1 MRNQDSAGDLHTHY
15 RELTAIIAL
24 AQLFAMVNNILEVAI
39 VSAVADT
46 ETIHQSIAQLQRLAE
61 LFQQR
66 RQQLA
71 RRAGL
76 SEQQWRVLEEIS
88 TEHFIP
94 SMFARSR
101 ESSAAAVSKVLRLLL
116 DKELVRVS
124 VSESDGRHRTYELSA
139 KGQRTLERLRR
150 DRQHAI
156 ETIWSDLPVDELR
169 RFNQLGAELIARIE
183 RYASQEEPSGRRER
197 VTRPASVPH
206 SPTSTT

>member
-1 MRNQDSAGDLHTHY
+1 MTNQDSAGNLPLAVT
-15 RELTAIIAL
+15 REPTLVAL
-24 AQLFAMVNNILEVAI
+24 VQLLPMVNNIPEVAI
-39 VSAVADT
+39 VSAVDT

-66 RQQLA
+66 RHQLA

-124 VSESDGRHRTYELSA
+124 VSESDGRQRTYELSP

-169 RFNQLGAELIARIE
+169 RFNRLGAELIARIE
-183 RYASQEEPSGRRER
+183 RYASQEQGGSDRGARTPSPGPLPHTP
-197 VTRPASVPH
+197 TR
-206 SPTSTT
+206 TT

>member
-1 MRNQDSAGDLHTHY
+1 MVNKVSRFLDVDAPPDI
-15 RELTAIIAL
+15 AII
-24 AQLFAMVNNILEVAI
+24 
-39 VSAVADT
+39 
-46 ETIHQSIAQLQRLAE
+46 HRSIAQLQRLAD

-94 SMFARSR
+94 SLFARSR

-124 VSESDGRHRTYELSA
+124 VSAADGRQRQYELSP

-150 DRQHAI
+150 DRQRAI
-156 ETIWSDLPVDELR
+156 ETIWSDLPAEDLR
-169 RFNQLGAELIARIE
+169 CFNRLGAELIARIE
-183 RYASQEEPSGRRER
+183 RYADEAKARPRRRTRGARGRAEPQP
-197 VTRPASVPH
+197 PAG
-206 SPTSTT
+206 TT

>member
-1 MRNQDSAGDLHTHY
+1 M
-15 RELTAIIAL
+15 L
-24 AQLFAMVNNILEVAI
+24 ATVNNRPKDAI
-39 VSAVADT
+39 VSSAADT

-66 RQQLA
+66 RNQLA
-71 RRAGL
+71 QRAGL

-116 DKELVRVS
+116 DKALVRVS
-124 VSESDGRHRTYELSA
+124 VSESDGRQRQYELSP

-169 RFNQLGAELIARIE
+169 RFNRLGAELIARIE
-183 RYASQEEPSGRRER
+183 RYASQEQGSSGRRAR
-197 VTRPASVPH
+197 ATRPSGEPH
-206 SPTSTT
+206 SPASTT

>member
-1 MRNQDSAGDLHTHY
+1 MSA
-15 RELTAIIAL
+15 
-24 AQLFAMVNNILEVAI
+24 
-39 VSAVADT
+39 ADT

-66 RQQLA
+66 RYQLA

-88 TEHFIP
+88 TDHFIP
-94 SMFARSR
+94 SLFARSQ

-124 VSESDGRHRTYELSA
+124 VSESDGRQRTYELSP

-156 ETIWSDLPVDELR
+156 ETIWSDLPVDELQ
-169 RFNQLGAELIARIE
+169 RFNRFGAELIARIE
-183 RYASQEEPSGRRER
+183 RYAAREQVAPGRRAR
-197 VTRPASVPH
+197 GSRPSPVPH

>member
-1 MRNQDSAGDLHTHY
+1 MLSS
-15 RELTAIIAL
+15 
-24 AQLFAMVNNILEVAI
+24 VNNLPRNTI
-39 VSAVADT
+39 VSAAPDID
-46 ETIHQSIAQLQRLAE
+46 TIHESIAQLQRLAD

-88 TEHFIP
+88 TDHFIP
-94 SMFARSR
+94 SLFARSR

-124 VSESDGRHRTYELSA
+124 VSVSDGRQRQYELSP

-156 ETIWSDLPVDELR
+156 ETIWSDLPADDLR
-169 RFNQLGAELIARIE
+169 SFNRLGAELIARIE
-183 RYASQEEPSGRRER
+183 RYASREQDREGR
-197 VTRPASVPH
+197 
-206 SPTSTT
+206 PTGTS

>member
-1 MRNQDSAGDLHTHY
+1 MAT
-15 RELTAIIAL
+15 IAL
-24 AQLFAMVNNILEVAI
+24 AQLFAMVNNLPQVAI
-39 VSAVADT
+39 VSAGADT

-94 SMFARSR
+94 SLFARSR

-124 VSESDGRHRTYELSA
+124 VSESDGRQRTYELSA

-156 ETIWSDLPVDELR
+156 GTIWSDLPVDELR

-183 RYASQEEPSGRRER
+183 RYASQEEPSGRRAR
-197 VTRPASVPH
+197 VTRPSLPPH